1 MYAGARCAKVS
12 GMELGP
18 NFRID
23 QRTENSATVVV
34 VHGEVDVHTAPQLG
48 SALEVAIAVGKAV
61 VVDCTSVPFMDSTG
75 LSVFVAARN
84 QTEEAGTRLAI
95 VLTEPAVRKV
105 FSITGLDTVMSIHD
119 TLDGAL
125 AAE

>member
-1 MYAGARCAKVS
+1 M
-12 GMELGP
+12 
-18 NFRID
+18 
-23 QRTENSATVVV
+23 
-34 VHGEVDVHTAPQLG
+34 
-48 SALEVAIAVGKAV
+48 
-61 VVDCTSVPFMDSTG
+61 VDCTSVPFMDSTG